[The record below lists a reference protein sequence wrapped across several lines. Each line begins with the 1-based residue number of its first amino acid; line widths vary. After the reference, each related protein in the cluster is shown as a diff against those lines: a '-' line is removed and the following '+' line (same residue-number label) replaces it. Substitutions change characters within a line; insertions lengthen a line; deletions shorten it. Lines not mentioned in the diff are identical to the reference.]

1 MGNLKM
7 QYPVIDSHCHVYPDK
22 IAEKAVEGI
31 SKFYD
36 LPMCYDGKS
45 STLIEESSKVGVCH
59 NVIFSVA
66 TTPHQVSSINSFIA
80 DCVKMGEG
88 RYTGLGSLHPETENV
103 KEEIDNIKK
112 LGLKGVKLH
121 PDFQKFRIDDER
133 LFPLYEACSG
143 NLPLLLHT
151 GDYRYDFS
159 NPERMANVLIKFPE
173 LKVIGAHFGGWSVW
187 DEATELLADFDN
199 FYVDTCSSFHWLER
213 SKAVEI
219 INRYGAD
226 KVLFATDFPMWSYE
240 KEMEYF
246 LSLNLSDEDNRKIL
260 YENAAKLFDIDLI

>member
-7 QYPVIDSHCHVYPDK
+7 QYPVIDSHCHIYPDK

-80 DCVKMGEG
+80 DCVKMDEG

-103 KEEIDNIKK
+103 KEE
-112 LGLKGVKLH
+112 VA
-121 PDFQKFRIDDER
+121 E
-133 LFPLYEACSG
+133 
-143 NLPLLLHT
+143 
-151 GDYRYDFS
+151 
-159 NPERMANVLIKFPE
+159 
-173 LKVIGAHFGGWSVW
+173 
-187 DEATELLADFDN
+187 
-199 FYVDTCSSFHWLER
+199 
-213 SKAVEI
+213 
-219 INRYGAD
+219 
-226 KVLFATDFPMWSYE
+226 
-240 KEMEYF
+240 
-246 LSLNLSDEDNRKIL
+246 
-260 YENAAKLFDIDLI
+260 